1 MFIEDASL
9 QFVEADA
16 QDVIAIYRSA
26 SDVAISMGGKQNQ
39 SCEAFVC
46 VVQEGAMATAY
57 VALSF
62 QKTKNFMIFTP
73 RKSPGD
79 KGESDNVVRGALDF
93 AKELGFDMQSVNLN
107 YSKALREVV
116 LNDLRVVRSAGAAK
130 KAVHKKSGLEKGSKQ
145 SGVTAKK
152 DSGSDTPVSEKAASF
167 DPLEAKA
174 SEAGKNTGK
183 GALQEKGA
191 AREDRPVKGLPAKQ
205 EIADMR
211 AAKEK
216 LHAEKV
222 KTEKDASAELA
233 VLRAEIEG
241 ITKEID
247 SINAAKSA
255 GTAAARDEL
264 ERLVQARN
272 DLTVAVSDESS
283 SLSSE
288 IEGLKKEIKAAREAF
303 SREKVSLKGE
313 IERLSSEKVESE
325 KSAAA
330 ELAVLKLERNRL
342 SEEKRAIREGNESEI
357 ALLKAELETL
367 SSPEPTPE
375 ELLGL
380 KTEVERIA
388 SEKSDAQKKQAAE
401 LSDLRMRIASLQ
413 EEKKREKEDG
423 DRELTLLRGEIKLLQ
438 GEREALSTET
448 AKELE
453 SAKAEVEKLREEVKV
468 AGHVSS
474 SELSSLRAEKERLLR
489 DMSRMED
496 SSSNDIQQLRDEIAR
511 LSAERGVAEDSLSS
525 VLSELRRDVERLTSE
540 LDLARREGE
549 KERSVLEDDVRCLRE
564 ELAGYSES
572 SERQIT
578 QLSSEK
584 ERLSAQLVADREAAE
599 SLLSKLAKEVDSL
612 RQEALTSAEHAEE
625 EVSSLKSQIQRMS
638 AEQKAAMEKN
648 ALELAALEE
657 EKRRLSREKG
667 ESESLAANQ
676 LEAAR
681 TVVVKLSDEI
691 AELEADHAE
700 TLSRLRADSERMI
713 EEKESLERKA
723 AQAVSS
729 AREKIEQLASELLY
743 SGNAIMET
751 ISSTHTAILG
761 RWGLSSESGLSAFS
775 SGQTHEEKPDIF
787 VPLVK
792 MDELD
797 VGEEDFADLKIMD
810 LLEDVG
816 NEPPERPATQETQA
830 GFSSLTS
837 RARSEDNDTGKM
849 DMDVSA
855 GDERYTREDKGQES
869 GKGGETDG
877 IPMDAIESLDA
888 DTSILDVSATDAG
901 VCVSPAGLNAEHEQ
915 ESSDPFAF
923 LGLEDTGAESG
934 FGPTEGTVKG
944 SGPPVKFT
952 INKALETIEYHA
964 PQDILE
970 MHKSLNRTRVA
981 MEDHTTAT
989 CDAYMCVVLKEGKH
1003 SVYIAFFLV
1012 DGGRAM
1018 VFTPDVAPGSTD
1030 SYQKILR
1037 DGMEFVEIVGFMMDT
1052 VDLGKSDA
1060 QRRKVLDKIPVL
1072 RRVS

>member
-16 QDVIAIYRSA
+16 QDVVAIYRSA
-26 SDVAISMGGKQNQ
+26 SDVNISIGGKQNQ

-46 VVQEGAMATAY
+46 VVQEGAFATAY
-57 VALSF
+57 VAFSSRKAKSF
-62 QKTKNFMIFTP
+62 VIYTP
-73 RKSPGD
+73 QSPPGD
-79 KGESDNVVRGALDF
+79 KAESDNVVREAMDF
-93 AKELGFDMQSVNLN
+93 VKELGFDMQDVNLN

-116 LNDLRVVRSAGAAK
+116 LNDLRVVRSAGASK
-130 KAVHKKSGLEKGSKQ
+130 KGVHKKSGLEKGSKQ
-145 SGVTAKK
+145 LDVTAKK
-152 DSGSDTPVSEKAASF
+152 DSGADTPDIEKAASL
-167 DPLEAKA
+167 DSSEVKA
-174 SEAGKNTGK
+174 SEDGKDTGK
-183 GALQEKGA
+183 GALQESVDSRKA
-191 AREDRPVKGLPAKQ
+191 RPVQGMASKQ

-211 AAKEK
+211 VAKEK

-222 KTEKDASAELA
+222 KTEKDASEEIAA
-233 VLRAEIEG
+233 LRAEIKG

-255 GTAAARDEL
+255 GTTAARDEL
-264 ERLVQARN
+264 ERLVRARN
-272 DLTVAVSDESS
+272 DLTVAAADESS

-313 IERLSSEKVESE
+313 IERLSSEKAESE

-342 SEEKRAIREGNESEI
+342 SEEKRAIREGNEGEI
-357 ALLKAELETL
+357 ALLKTELETL

-380 KTEVERIA
+380 KAEVERIA

-413 EEKKREKEDG
+413 EENKREKEDG

-453 SAKAEVEKLREEVKV
+453 SAKAEVEILREEVQV
-468 AGHVSS
+468 ADHLSS

-511 LSAERGVAEDSLSS
+511 LSAEKGAAEDSLSS

-584 ERLSAQLVADREAAE
+584 ERLSAQVAADREAAE

-657 EKRRLSREKG
+657 EKRRLSREK
-667 ESESLAANQ
+667 SETGSLAAEQ

-681 TVVVKLSDEI
+681 NVVVKLSEEI
-691 AELEADHAE
+691 AELEAAHAD

-761 RWGLSSESGLSAFS
+761 RWGLSPESGLSAFS
-775 SGQTHEEKPDIF
+775 SGQTHEEKPAIF
-787 VPLVK
+787 GPLVK

-810 LLEDVG
+810 LLEDVSNG
-816 NEPPERPATQETQA
+816 PPERPSPHETQA
-830 GFSSLTS
+830 GFDPLSS
-837 RARSEDNDTGKM
+837 RARSRDAVAGNL
-849 DMDVSA
+849 DMGVSA
-855 GDERYTREDKGQES
+855 GNERHTLKVNGEKP
-869 GKGGETDG
+869 GKGNEIEGLS
-877 IPMDAIESLDA
+877 MDAI
-888 DTSILDVSATDAG
+888 TSIDTESSIIDAVAADDGGRAAQAG
-901 VCVSPAGLNAEHEQ
+901 VNEEHEQ
-915 ESSDPFAF
+915 ESTDPFAF
-923 LGLEDTGAESG
+923 LGLEETSMESQ
-934 FGPTEGTVKG
+934 FGPAEGTMG
-944 SGPPVKFT
+944 FSGPPVQFT
-952 INKALETIEYHA
+952 INKSLDSIEYQA

-989 CDAYMCVVLKEGKH
+989 CDAYMCVVLNEGKH

-1012 DGGRAM
+1012 DSGRTM
-1018 VFTPDVAPGSTD
+1018 VFTPDVPPGSTD
-1030 SYQKILR
+1030 SYQKIFR
-1037 DGMEFVEIVGFMMDT
+1037 DGMEFVEIVGFMMDS

-1060 QRRKVLDKIPVL
+1060 QRRKALEKMPVL